1 MEFLNLWQGRT
12 GRISYLAALVISCAP
27 IIVLPFIAGKI
38 ATAFA
43 AGMDPGVAI
52 ARSLLRMWLLGIG
65 FLITASPLLFFVRRR
80 LREIGLSGVW
90 LLLFPIG
97 PLKMLFFFAIA
108 STSLGVW
115 PLPLASPITGLP
127 FWLALAFG
135 ALLAVVPSG
144 DYLEH
149 SPKRILRFVHFATTG
164 EGRISRPTFVLHL
177 AIALGLTLLT
187 GVLGIFGL
195 MPALARPGGQSMS
208 MVAGAVVLAGEL
220 LTVSAMMFVTAST
233 IRRLHDLNQKAWWII
248 LFPLG
253 LPSLFSLSALANPLS
268 LISLLNNPFMALL
281 IALSIAQG
289 LGCLIL
295 LVWLLSKRG
304 SEFDNSHDLS
314 VSPPNLNVSSA

>member
-1 MEFLNLWQGRT
+1 MMNFSATPWNPRSRQGNW
-12 GRISYLAALVISCAP
+12 SQQ
-27 IIVLPFIAGKI
+27 
-38 ATAFA
+38 
-43 AGMDPGVAI
+43 
-52 ARSLLRMWLLGIG
+52 
-65 FLITASPLLFFVRRR
+65 
-80 LREIGLSGVW
+80 
-90 LLLFPIG
+90 
-97 PLKMLFFFAIA
+97 
-108 STSLGVW
+108 
-115 PLPLASPITGLP
+115 
-127 FWLALAFG
+127 
-135 ALLAVVPSG
+135 
-144 DYLEH
+144 
-149 SPKRILRFVHFATTG
+149 ATT
-164 EGRISRPTFVLHL
+164 EDFSNTLR
-177 AIALGLTLLT
+177 ALGLTLLT